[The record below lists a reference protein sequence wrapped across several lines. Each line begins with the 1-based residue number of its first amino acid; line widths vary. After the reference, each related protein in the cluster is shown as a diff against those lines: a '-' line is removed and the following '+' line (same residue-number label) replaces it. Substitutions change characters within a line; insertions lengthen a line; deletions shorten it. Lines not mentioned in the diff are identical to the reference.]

1 MPIGSPTVIPTNDPR
16 ARTLL
21 HFCLW
26 LCCGFFVVEAAAR
39 WVLGLIGG
47 EGEAFRVAA
56 GLIEDRYRILS
67 LGRQNLLVYAAAG
80 LLLHAG
86 VAALM
91 SAALQHTWL
100 RNRRL
105 AVSIVMLIFLAFQ
118 GAVVALAVG
127 GP

>member
-1 MPIGSPTVIPTNDPR
+1 VPIGSPTVVPTKAPL

-21 HFCLW
+21 GFCLV
-26 LCCGFFVVEAAAR
+26 LCCGFFVVEIVAHAL
-39 WVLGLIGG
+39 LGNPGEGG
-47 EGEAFRVAA
+47 EGVRLASR
-56 GLIEDRYRILS
+56 LLEDRYRILS
-67 LGRQNLLVYAAAG
+67 LGRQNLFVYAAAG

-105 AVSIVMLIFLAFQ
+105 AVSIVLLIFLAFQ

-127 GP
+127 GS

>member
-1 MPIGSPTVIPTNDPR
+1 MPIGSPTVIPRTDPR

-21 HFCLW
+21 HFCLA

-39 WVLGLIGG
+39 GVLALAGG
-47 EGEAFRVAA
+47 EGEGLKLA
-56 GLIEDRYRILS
+56 GLLLEGRYRLFS
-67 LGRQNLLVYAAAG
+67 LGRENLLLYLAAG

-91 SAALQHTWL
+91 SASLQHTWL
-100 RNRRL
+100 RSRKL
-105 AVSIVMLIFLAFQ
+105 GMSIVLLLFLAFQ

-127 GP
+127 GS